1 MSKKQSHPLGT
12 KDRTEISHKAGI
24 DKWVSAKG
32 VEKKNCMGSQH
43 VMSFPAGS
51 RHWDGS
57 QEGSEWVEMK
67 ERVFQE
73 GRRT

>member
-1 MSKKQSHPLGT
+1 M
-12 KDRTEISHKAGI
+12 